1 MCPFMHANVVAV
13 RSAYGI
19 FCDTLCQGVV
29 PAWYDERGLPV
40 VYESKVE
47 AQREIAELAIDRLTQ
62 FLAGQ
67 REFDDAITMEDYILP
82 IDVWSDGSIS
92 TEDGSHYGKQ

>member
-1 MCPFMHANVVAV
+1 
-13 RSAYGI
+13 
-19 FCDTLCQGVV
+19 
-29 PAWYDERGLPV
+29 
-40 VYESKVE
+40 
-47 AQREIAELAIDRLTQ
+47 LAIDRLTQ